1 MSASDQHLLHLI
13 HTVAHQL
20 KTQADRSS
28 IAAAGVSAAQAAVMY
43 VVAKEP
49 GVTQKRVA
57 EALHLRESG
66 VTALVGRLIDA
77 GHLNRQQSSDDGR
90 AWTLHLTQVGVKTL
104 VTLQETLD
112 EMNKRLDDALGA
124 KGVND
129 LVRTLNTVR
138 KATLPSG

>member
-13 HTVAHQL
+13 HVVAHQL

-28 IAAAGVSAAQAAVMY
+28 IAAAGVSAGQAAVMY
-43 VVAKEP
+43 VIAKEP
-49 GVTQKRVA
+49 GATQKRVA

-77 GHLNRQQSSDDGR
+77 GHLSRQQSSDDGR
-90 AWTLHLTQVGVKTL
+90 AWTLHLTPRGLKAL
-104 VTLQETLD
+104 MTLQETLD

-129 LVRTLNTVR
+129 LVRTLNNVR

>member
-13 HTVAHQL
+13 HVVAHQL

-28 IAAAGVSAAQAAVMY
+28 IAAAGVSAGQAAVMY
-43 VVAKEP
+43 VIAKEP
-49 GVTQKRVA
+49 GATQKRVA
-57 EALHLRESG
+57 EALYLRESG

-77 GHLNRQQSSDDGR
+77 GHLRRQQSSDDGR
-90 AWTLHLTQVGVKTL
+90 AWTLHLTPRGLKAL
-104 VTLQETLD
+104 MTLQETLD

-129 LVRTLNTVR
+129 LVRTLNIVR